1 MSVISLLSQTEGQE
15 STYCLTMVMD
25 VWTHRCFDHEITVKC
40 LVCDD
45 AEDSKTNGKCNYN
58 LFHGPSGSMEVEN
71 FFKSLG
77 DQLRNGVLDT

>member
-1 MSVISLLSQTEGQE
+1 
-15 STYCLTMVMD
+15 MD